1 MNKFWNIPNV
11 LSLIRLLL
19 VPVFLIVFFFE
30 TSDYHIGALIVFL
43 VASFTDVLDGIIARK
58 TNQIT
63 KYGVVLDPLA
73 DKLLKMATLI
83 AFAVVDIIPVWLV
96 ATLITIDLALIIT
109 GVCLFKRKI
118 TIPSNFLGKLGTFVM
133 SIGLVLCFFAKS
145 MNGWNLYILYAG
157 LIIIVASVIVYIV
170 LNYKRVFNKNKD
182 DKVVR
187 EATATKIQESDQQI
201 EKTTSETVEVES
213 EDVIQ
218 EATATKVEDK
228 QKDKA

>member
-1 MNKFWNIPNV
+1 MNKFWNIPNI

-30 TSDYHIGALIVFL
+30 TSDYHIGALVVFL

-83 AFAVVDIIPVWLV
+83 AFAVVGIIPVWLV
-96 ATLITIDLALIIT
+96 ATLITIDFGLIIT

-170 LNYKRVFNKNKD
+170 LNYKRVFNKNRD
-182 DKVVR
+182 DKVVK
-187 EATATKIQESDQQI
+187 ETTATKIE
-201 EKTTSETVEVES
+201 ES
-213 EDVIQ
+213 EPQKDKNNIETIEIETEDLIK
-218 EATATKVEDK
+218 EATATKVEDD

>member
-1 MNKFWNIPNV
+1 MNKFWNIPNI

-30 TSDYHIGALIVFL
+30 TSDYHIGALVVFL

-83 AFAVVDIIPVWLV
+83 AFAVVGIIPVWLV
-96 ATLITIDLALIIT
+96 ATLITIDFGLIIT

-170 LNYKRVFNKNKD
+170 LNYKRVFNKNRD
-182 DKVVR
+182 DKVVK
-187 EATATKIQESDQQI
+187 ETTATKIED
-201 EKTTSETVEVES
+201 SETQKDKNNIETIEIET
-213 EDVIQ
+213 EDLIK
-218 EATATKVEDK
+218 EATATKVEDD

>member
-1 MNKFWNIPNV
+1 MNKFWNVPNV

-30 TSDYHIGALIVFL
+30 TSDYHIGALVVFL

-63 KYGVVLDPLA
+63 KYGIVLDPLA

-109 GVCLFKRKI
+109 GVCLFKRQI

-182 DKVVR
+182 DKVVL
-187 EATATKIQESDQQI
+187 ETTATKIQDEQSTD
-201 EKTTSETVEVES
+201 KNTTDTVEVES
-213 EDVIQ
+213 EEVVK
-218 EATATKVEDK
+218 EATATKVEED

>member
-1 MNKFWNIPNV
+1 M
-11 LSLIRLLL
+11 
-19 VPVFLIVFFFE
+19 IVFFFE
-30 TSDYHIGALIVFL
+30 TSDYHIGALVVFL

-83 AFAVVDIIPVWLV
+83 AFAVVGIIPVWLV
-96 ATLITIDLALIIT
+96 ATLITIDFGLIIT

-170 LNYKRVFNKNKD
+170 LNYNRVFNKNRD
-182 DKVVR
+182 DKIVK
-187 EATATKIQESDQQI
+187 ETTATKIEESKPQKDKNNI
-201 EKTTSETVEVES
+201 ETIEIET
-213 EDVIQ
+213 EDLIK
-218 EATATKVEDK
+218 EATATKVEDD